1 MKLETLF
8 ASVLN
13 EPVESINDE
22 TSPKNTG
29 SWNSLKHV
37 SLILAI
43 ENAFS
48 VKFTMPEITSVNS
61 VSSIKQLLQAKGVAG

>member
-1 MKLETLF
+1 MKLETVF

-13 EPVESINDE
+13 EAVESINDE

-29 SWNSLKHV
+29 SWDSLKHV

-61 VSSIKQLLQAKGVAG
+61 VSSIKQLLQAKDVAG

>member
-1 MKLETLF
+1 MKLETVC

-29 SWNSLKHV
+29 SWDSLKHV